1 MKLEVFHSILML
13 GPDATACKDYVLRFF
28 AKTPLVRYDSLNILE
43 SEIFPATAPEF
54 WRRIDEGAAENRKT
68 VNDLLAELREAG
80 TKSLEDLPNLPQGFQ
95 SKIVH
100 TVAHLLDGF
109 IGIDSLFYNMVED
122 SHWVS
127 DQLRQEMRENP
138 NEYWL
143 LKVEAVLAVR
153 ERMLGKTLH
162 PFETDH

>member
-1 MKLEVFHSILML
+1 MRLEVFHNILMI
-13 GPDATACKDYVLRFF
+13 GPDAKACKDYVLRFF

-43 SEIFPATAPEF
+43 SEIFPATVPEF
-54 WRRIDEGAAENRKT
+54 WRRLDEGIAENRKT
-68 VNDLLAELREAG
+68 VSDLLAELREAG
-80 TKSLEDLPNLPQGFQ
+80 TKSLEDLLTLPQGFQ

-138 NEYWL
+138 ADYWL
-143 LKVEAVLAVR
+143 LQVEAVLSVR

-162 PFETDH
+162 PFETER

>member
-13 GPDATACKDYVLRFF
+13 GPDAKACKEYVLRFF

-43 SEIFPATAPEF
+43 DEIFPATGPEF
-54 WRRIDEGAAENRKT
+54 WQRIDEGTAENRQT

-80 TKSLEDLPNLPQGFQ
+80 TKRLEDLPNLPQGFQ

-138 NEYWL
+138 TEYWL

-153 ERMLGKTLH
+153 ERFRGPALRT
-162 PFETDH
+162 FETDQ